1 MIDIVLYAI
10 PKLRRDKMSGIKMIW
25 ISKVSIMAYAF
36 LLLNVQFSYSAEHE
50 KEVRMAAEQF
60 YAALNIM
67 FQGELDPMI
76 EVWSHEDDV
85 TYMGPSG
92 GILVGWEEVRNSWGE
107 QAKLK
112 LGGKVEPEDM
122 HVIAG
127 DKIGITVN
135 FERGTSYINGKPEKV
150 NIRATNV
157 FRRENGK
164 WKMIGHHT
172 DILPW
177 LKKAQGVE

>member
-1 MIDIVLYAI
+1 
-10 PKLRRDKMSGIKMIW
+10 MSRIKMIW
-25 ISKVSIMAYAF
+25 VSRVSIITAVF
-36 LLLNVQFSYSAEHE
+36 LLINIQISYSSDSK
-50 KEVRMAAEQF
+50 KEVVQAAEQF
-60 YAALNIM
+60 YAALNSM
-67 FQGELDPMI
+67 FKGDLDPMI
-76 EVWSHEDDV
+76 EVWSHADDV
-85 TYMGPSG
+85 TYMGPAG
-92 GILVGWEEVRNSWGE
+92 GLLVGWEEVRKSWGE

-177 LKKAQGVE
+177 LKKAQGGE

>member
-1 MIDIVLYAI
+1 
-10 PKLRRDKMSGIKMIW
+10 MSGIKMFW

-36 LLLNVQFSYSAEHE
+36 LLLNVQFSYSVEYE

-60 YAALNIM
+60 YATLNSM
-67 FQGELDPMI
+67 FKGDLDPMI
-76 EVWSHEDDV
+76 EVWSHADDV

-92 GILVGWEEVRNSWGE
+92 GILVGWEKVRNSFEE
-107 QAKLK
+107 QANLK
-112 LGGKVEPEDM
+112 LGGKVEPADM

-135 FERGTSYINGKPEKV
+135 YERGTSYVNGKPEKV

-177 LKKAQGVE
+177 LEKIQGGE